1 MADEREEL
9 LNQEIADL
17 EEQTAVIAERLEEVM
32 GVDCN
37 FGTCIF
43 DPAMTDIEDKLAEVQ
58 KRKKNMEKIL
68 SDLEACET

>member
-9 LNQEIADL
+9 LNQQIAEL

-37 FGTCIF
+37 FGACIF
-43 DPAMTDIEDKLAEVQ
+43 DPAMTNIEEKLAAVQ
-58 KRKKNMEKIL
+58 KRKANMEKIIK
-68 SDLEACET
+68 DLKACET

>member
-9 LNQEIADL
+9 LNQQIAEL

-37 FGTCIF
+37 FGACIF
-43 DPAMTDIEDKLAEVQ
+43 DPGMTDLEEKLAEVQ
-58 KRKKNMEKIL
+58 KRKANMEKIIK
-68 SDLEACET
+68 DLEACET

>member
-17 EEQTAVIAERLEEVM
+17 EEQTSVIAERLEEVM

-37 FGTCIF
+37 FGACIF
-43 DPAMTDIEDKLAEVQ
+43 DPAMTDIEGKLAEVQ

-68 SDLEACET
+68 SDLESCET